1 MIMKNKSV
9 SFVLL
14 LALLN
19 SCMNNGRTPLS
30 TSMTETTDTIWYPYD
45 SIPVDSDE
53 VYICES
59 EDGNM
64 KFYSWDTGL
73 GGTCPTYAVL
83 CQYLTREGKTTTVDM
98 RVKEGDPAWVSNVHS
113 IKKDDGTTYY
123 IITRSHLA
131 SSNDGYMWMDAFTI
145 DHDTLKN
152 VSVLDGGDDLDECGL
167 EINYLI
173 SDWYYRTNGDGW
185 DWLFEYDAESKNLYV
200 PIVVLVDETIRVVSD
215 RYRLYHFDGMEF
227 VAKGEIPHKGIH
239 ASLKD
244 YAWLAK
250 YFRTLNYIVR
260 VDKLENG
267 AYRYASWKSPA
278 TMSEKP
284 NLTVIGG
291 TFDKEKDCYTFI
303 NDGVEYIVGYYEDRP
318 NSEGIIE
325 RHKYLLV
332 QKNGKTLLK
341 EERVSDEG

>member
-1 MIMKNKSV
+1 MKVKSV

-14 LALLN
+14 LVLLN
-19 SCMNNGRTPLS
+19 SCMNNGRTSLS
-30 TSMTETTDTIWYPYD
+30 TSMTETIDSLWYPMD

-53 VYICES
+53 VQICAS

-64 KFYSWDTGL
+64 KFYSWNTGM
-73 GGTCPTYAVL
+73 GGTCPDYAVL
-83 CQYLTREGKTTTVDM
+83 CQYRTKDGKPATEDM
-98 RVKEGDPAWVSNVHS
+98 RIKEGDPAWVSDVHS

-123 IITRSHLA
+123 IITRSHRA

-145 DHDTLKN
+145 DHDTLKK
-152 VSVLDGGDDLDECGL
+152 VSVLNGGDDLDECSL
-167 EINYLI
+167 MINYLI
-173 SDWYYRTNGDGW
+173 PNWYYTTNGDGW
-185 DWLFEYDAESKNLYV
+185 DWMFEYDVESKNLYV
-200 PIVVLVDETIRVVSD
+200 PIVVLVDENIYIVSD

-227 VAKGEIPHKGIH
+227 VAKGEYPHKGLH

-250 YFRTLNYIVR
+250 YFRTMNYTVR

-284 NLTVIGG
+284 DLTVIGG
-291 TFDKEKDCYTFI
+291 TFDKENDCYTFI
-303 NDGVEYIVGYYEDRP
+303 NDGVEYIVGYCEDEP
-318 NSEGIIE
+318 ISEDTFE
-325 RHKYLLV
+325 QHKYLLV
-332 QKNGKTLLK
+332 RKNGKTLLK
-341 EERVSDEG
+341 EERLSNTD